1 MKEKSEKKRRFARG
15 ARNKQR
21 KRRLMPINVAA
32 SVVTTLALYCGVASI
47 FAGIRGEYAAAGYW
61 IIGAIL
67 CDMLDGTV
75 ARVTKSASE
84 FGKEL
89 DSLADM
95 VSFGVAPAV
104 LIYNAYLLEGQLNH
118 EFLAPIGS
126 FMAVIYVIC
135 AALRLARYNAFQAG
149 RQDIF
154 IGLPSPAGAGM
165 IASFTLF
172 CQYFEYHVT
181 YWVLGPLT
189 ILMALLM
196 VSNVRYPKKS
206 TRMFILAPRP
216 AFRVLV
222 LCVGAIAAFSYAV
235 HYSSPAIVFL
245 PFGILYVGFGLVNE
259 GVALLTRRRSVRPEE
274 PAHAKE
280 NPAPAGK

>member
-1 MKEKSEKKRRFARG
+1 VSEYTREEKRRFSRTWRR
-15 ARNKQR
+15 RNR
-21 KRRLMPINVAA
+21 KRMPINVAA
-32 SVVTTLALYCGVASI
+32 SAVTSLALYCGVASI
-47 FAGIRGEYAAAGYW
+47 FWGIRGQYDVASYW

-67 CDMLDGTV
+67 LDMLDGTV
-75 ARVTKSASE
+75 ARMTKSVSD

-104 LIYNAYLLEGQLNH
+104 LIFNAYVVEGEANR
-118 EFLAPIGS
+118 EFLAPAGS
-126 FMAVIYVIC
+126 FMAVFYVIC

-154 IGLPSPAGAGM
+154 IGLPSPAAAGM

-172 CQYFEYHVT
+172 CQYFELHVT

-189 ILMALLM
+189 IFLALLM

-206 TRMFILAPRP
+206 TNMFILAPRR

-222 LCVGAIAAFSYAV
+222 LCVGAIAALNYAL
-235 HYSSPAIVFL
+235 HYDSAAIVFL
-245 PFGILYVGFGLVNE
+245 PFGIL
-259 GVALLTRRRSVRPEE
+259 
-274 PAHAKE
+274 
-280 NPAPAGK
+280 

>member
-1 MKEKSEKKRRFARG
+1 VKEKAEKKRRFSRLG
-15 ARNKQR
+15 RQR
-21 KRRLMPINVAA
+21 RKRLMPINLAA
-32 SVVTTLALYCGVASI
+32 SIVTALALYCGVASI
-47 FAGIRGEYAAAGYW
+47 FAGISGEYDEAAYW

-67 CDMLDGTV
+67 LDMLDGTV
-75 ARVTKSASE
+75 ARMTKSVSE

-89 DSLADM
+89 DSLSDM

-104 LIYNAYLLEGQLNH
+104 LIYNAYLVEGRLSQ
-118 EFLAPIGS
+118 EFLAPAGS
-126 FMAVIYVIC
+126 FMAVSYVIC

-154 IGLPSPAGAGM
+154 IGLPSPAAAGM

-189 ILMALLM
+189 VLMALLM
-196 VSNVRYPKKS
+196 VSNIRYPKKS
-206 TRMFILAPRP
+206 TRMFILAPRR

-222 LCVGAIAAFSYAV
+222 LSVGAIAAFSYAV

-259 GVALLTRRRSVRPEE
+259 VVALLTRRRSVHPEE
-274 PAHAKE
+274 
-280 NPAPAGK
+280 AGGAVKPGATAVK

>member
-1 MKEKSEKKRRFARG
+1 MKLKPEKKRRFGRG
-15 ARNKQR
+15 VRNKR

-32 SVVTTLALYCGVASI
+32 SAVTTMALYCGIGSI
-47 FAGIRGEYAAAGYW
+47 FAGIRGEYNEASYW

-67 CDMLDGTV
+67 LDMLDGTV
-75 ARVTKSASE
+75 ARMTKSTSE

-104 LIYNAYLLEGQLNH
+104 LIYNAYLLEGQLSH
-118 EFLAPIGS
+118 EFLAPVGS
-126 FMAVIYVIC
+126 FMAVFYVIC

-154 IGLPSPAGAGM
+154 IGLPSPAAAGM

-172 CQYFEYHVT
+172 CQYFEYRVT

-189 ILMALLM
+189 IIMALLM

-222 LCVGAIAAFSYAV
+222 LCVGAIAAFSYAN
-235 HYSSPAIVFL
+235 HYSSWAIVFL

-259 GVALLTRRRSVRPEE
+259 AVALLTRRRSVRPEE
-274 PAHAKE
+274 PAPAKGE
-280 NPAPAGK
+280 PASAAK

>member
-1 MKEKSEKKRRFARG
+1 MKEKPEKKRRFSRA
-15 ARNKQR
+15 AR

-32 SVVTTLALYCGVASI
+32 SFVTAFALYCGVASI
-47 FAGIRGEYAAAGYW
+47 FAGIRGEYDEAAYW

-67 CDMLDGTV
+67 LDMLDGTV
-75 ARVTKSASE
+75 ARMTKSTSE

-104 LIYNAYLLEGQLNH
+104 LIYNAYLVEGKMSH

-126 FMAVIYVIC
+126 VMAVCYVIC

-149 RQDIF
+149 RHDIF
-154 IGLPSPAGAGM
+154 IGLPSPAAAGM

-172 CQYFEYHVT
+172 FQYFEYHMT
-181 YWVLGPLT
+181 YWVLGPVT
-189 ILMALLM
+189 MMMALLM

-206 TRMFILAPRP
+206 TRMFILAPRR

-222 LCVGAIAAFSYAV
+222 LCVGAIAAFSYAN
-235 HYSSPAIVFL
+235 HYSSWQILFL

-259 GVALLTRRRSVRPEE
+259 AVALLTRRRSVRPEE
-274 PAHAKE
+274 PGHAKE
-280 NPAPAGK
+280 IPVPAGK